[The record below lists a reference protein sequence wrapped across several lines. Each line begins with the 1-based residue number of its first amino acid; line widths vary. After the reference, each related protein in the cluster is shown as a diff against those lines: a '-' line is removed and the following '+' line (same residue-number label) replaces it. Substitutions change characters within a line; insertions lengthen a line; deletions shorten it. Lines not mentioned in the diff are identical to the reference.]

1 MDIGVIGVG
10 TMGRN
15 HVRVYSE
22 LKEVGKVYIYDVN
35 GDMAK
40 RMSEQY
46 GEGVI
51 VSDSMDSL
59 LEKVD
64 AVSICAPTKHHF
76 EIAKKAVEKGI
87 SCLIEKTISL
97 TSKEGESFWRI

>member
-1 MDIGVIGVG
+1 MDVGVIGIG

-22 LKEVGKVYIYDVN
+22 LKDVGRVYIYDVN
-35 GDMAK
+35 GGTVK

-51 VSDSMDSL
+51 VSDSMEL
-59 LEKVD
+59 LLGKVD
-64 AVSICAPTKHHF
+64 AVSICAPTKYHF
-76 EIAKKAVEKGI
+76 EMVK
-87 SCLIEKTISL
+87 
-97 TSKEGESFWRI
+97 